1 MAWCPKCRNEYVAG
15 ITKCAD
21 CGVDLVDVLPD
32 EEDPGAPVVLW
43 HTDDPEK
50 SSKIVTYLQ
59 YKNVQTAGVL
69 MTGETEEDGYDVVVA
84 GFEKENA
91 DAVLQEL
98 EVENDGSGGELTDLL
113 PEVEEKLDELKEE
126 EANQMFSDLRTETS
140 TVYIK
145 KKDKYNDLKFS
156 GLAFI
161 IFGVLGGALVIAN
174 LTGMM
179 KFFTTFSSA
188 VMGIVF
194 IIFLAVGITSL
205 IRAKKLKTMVQ
216 EEEKVTNK
224 VLDWIESEIT
234 DEHIASLIDESL
246 PEEDNYFSVHSTLCD
261 ELSAQFAFLNKEYV
275 DQLMDDR
282 YNDYCEK
289 Q

>member
-50 SSKIVTYLQ
+50 GSKIVTYLQ

-69 MTGETEEDGYDVVVA
+69 MTGETEDEGYDVVVA
-84 GFEKENA
+84 GFEKEAA

-98 EVENDGSGGELTDLL
+98 EAENDGSGMELTDLL

-140 TVYIK
+140 TVYVK

-161 IFGVLGGALVIAN
+161 IFGVIGGALVIAN

-205 IRAKKLKTMVQ
+205 IRAKKLKSMVR
-216 EEEKVTNK
+216 EEEKVTNE

>member
-1 MAWCPKCRNEYVAG
+1 MAWCPKCKNEYVAG

-50 SSKIVTYLQ
+50 GSKIVTYLQ

-69 MTGETEEDGYDVVVA
+69 MTGETEDEGYDVVVA
-84 GFEKENA
+84 GFEKEAA

-98 EVENDGSGGELTDLL
+98 EAENDGSGMELTDLL

-140 TVYIK
+140 TVYVK

-161 IFGVLGGALVIAN
+161 IFGVIGGALVIAN

-205 IRAKKLKTMVQ
+205 IRAKKLKSMVR
-216 EEEKVTNK
+216 EEEKVTNE

>member
-50 SSKIVTYLQ
+50 GSKFVTYLQ
-59 YKNVQTAGVL
+59 YKSVQTAGVL
-69 MTGETEEDGYDVVVA
+69 MTGETEEEGYDVVVA
-84 GFEKENA
+84 GFEKEAA

-98 EVENDGSGGELTDLL
+98 EAENDGSDKELTDLL

-126 EANQMFSDLRTETS
+126 EANQMFSDLRTESS
-140 TVYIK
+140 TVYVK

-161 IFGVLGGALVIAN
+161 IFGVIGGALVIAN

-188 VMGIVF
+188 VMGVVF

-205 IRAKKLKTMVQ
+205 IRAKKLKSMVQ
-216 EEEKVTNK
+216 EEEKVTNE

-246 PEEDNYFSVHSTLCD
+246 PEEDNYFSVHATLCD
-261 ELSAQFAFLNKEYV
+261 ELSARFAFLNKEYV

>member
-32 EEDPGAPVVLW
+32 EEDLGAPVVLW

-69 MTGETEEDGYDVVVA
+69 MTGETEEEGYDVVVA

-98 EVENDGSGGELTDLL
+98 EAENDGSGGELTDLL

-140 TVYIK
+140 TVYVK

-205 IRAKKLKTMVQ
+205 IRAKKLKSMVR
-216 EEEKVTNK
+216 EEEKVTNE